1 MAKKDETDAVDE
13 FEQEVEDA
21 LVGGEQAAIKRIRA
35 VGKLL
40 DDAFRVPG
48 TDIRFGVDPLVG
60 VLPVAGDGVM
70 ALISLYV
77 VAEAVNL
84 GVPKDVVARML
95 VNIGIDTLIGSVPV
109 LGTLFDA
116 GWKANQ
122 RNVRLVEQHVDV
134 EA

>member
-1 MAKKDETDAVDE
+1 MERSDAVE
-13 FEQEVEDA
+13 EIEREVEDA
-21 LVGGEQAAIKRIRA
+21 IVGGEEAAIKRIRA

-48 TDIRFGVDPLVG
+48 TEMRFGLDPLVG

-77 VAEAVNL
+77 VAEAINL
-84 GVPKDVVARML
+84 GVPKTAVARML
-95 VNIGIDTLIGSVPV
+95 VNVGIDAVIGSIPL

-122 RNVRLVEQHVDV
+122 RNVRLVERHVDA
-134 EA
+134 EP

>member
-1 MAKKDETDAVDE
+1 MEQSNAVE
-13 FEQEVEDA
+13 EIEREVEDA
-21 LVGGEQAAIKRIRA
+21 IVGGEEAAIKRIRA

-48 TDIRFGVDPLVG
+48 TEMRFGLDPLVG

-70 ALISLYV
+70 ALVSLYV

-84 GVPKDVVARML
+84 GVPKSAVARML
-95 VNIGIDTLIGSVPV
+95 VNIGIDTVIGSIPV
-109 LGTLFDA
+109 IGTLFDA

-122 RNVRLVEQHVDV
+122 RNVDLVERHV
-134 EA
+134 EGA